1 MNWLA
6 RSLPHLWYRARLA
19 WPLWLLLPFSWL
31 FRGISALRRGLFR
44 SGWLRSRQLPVP
56 VIVVGN
62 LTVGGSGKTPF
73 VIWLVSQL
81 RARGWRPGIISRGY
95 GGQQI
100 AAGSAEGMDGVM
112 AVVPDTPAALA
123 GDEPVLLARRC
134 QAPVYVGRDR
144 AAAGEAL
151 LAAHPQCNV
160 IIADD
165 GLQHYRLR
173 RCAEVVMFDGRGV
186 GNGHLLPAGPLR
198 EPLMRLRG
206 ATAIVWNCAPEGYFP
221 GKLPPQFSM
230 HLAAGD
236 FYALH
241 DPNVHCPAAALRGRR
256 LHALAGIGD
265 PRRFFAQLATL
276 GLEFTEHPFP
286 DHHRYTLADLDFA
299 RDGVLLMTE
308 KDAVKCAALP
318 VHEAWDE
325 AWVLPVDA
333 QFDDEDAPQL
343 LRLLVEKLDGCTP
356 A

>member
-173 RCAEVVMFDGRGV
+173 RCAEVVMFDGWQRPSVAGRAV
-186 GNGHLLPAGPLR
+186 ARAADAPAGSDGYRLELR
-198 EPLMRLRG
+198 AGRL
-206 ATAIVWNCAPEGYFP
+206 
-221 GKLPPQFSM
+221 FSRK
-230 HLAAGD
+230 
-236 FYALH
+236 
-241 DPNVHCPAAALRGRR
+241 AAAAIFHAFGGGRF
-256 LHALAGIGD
+256 L
-265 PRRFFAQLATL
+265 
-276 GLEFTEHPFP
+276 
-286 DHHRYTLADLDFA
+286 
-299 RDGVLLMTE
+299 
-308 KDAVKCAALP
+308 CAA
-318 VHEAWDE
+318 
-325 AWVLPVDA
+325 
-333 QFDDEDAPQL
+333 
-343 LRLLVEKLDGCTP
+343 
-356 A
+356 